1 MHAHNGPHDGI
12 LLLEEDIEE
21 LHAKIE
27 SCQKFILASR
37 IAVVGGG
44 ICACRNSVRSRNN
57 GGSGRR
63 ISRGIVAWGSN
74 AGTAKEA
81 AKEIV
86 AAEAD
91 RDALIEMID
100 PRVIPDGT
108 AKD

>member
-1 MHAHNGPHDGI
+1 LRWWAAALCCRN
-12 LLLEEDIEE
+12 
-21 LHAKIE
+21 
-27 SCQKFILASR
+27 ASR
-37 IAVVGGG
+37 
-44 ICACRNSVRSRNN
+44 RNSVRSRHN

-63 ISRGIVAWGSN
+63 IPRGIVAWGSN
-74 AGTAKEA
+74 ASTAKEA

-108 AKD
+108 RRDGQDNRCDLLAATASPS